1 MSSGTGVLSRVM
13 RISRGETIFQLV
25 NVNVT
30 AQGEG
35 HADCV
40 SLSFAPKLNVS
51 EDPVCGF
58 GHRKKQR

>member
-1 MSSGTGVLSRVM
+1 MSSGTGVLSSSYAN
-13 RISRGETIFQLV
+13 IAGETIFQLV
-25 NVNVT
+25 NVA

>member
-1 MSSGTGVLSRVM
+1 MSSGTGSLSSSYANIAR
-13 RISRGETIFQLV
+13 ETIFQL
-25 NVNVT
+25 VNVT

-35 HADCV
+35 HADSV